1 MNAEKCPYCDY
12 VTSNLKASI
21 NHVIK
26 KHPDKDV

>member
-1 MNAEKCPYCDY
+1 MKPEKCPYCDY
-12 VTSNLKASI
+12 ITSNIKAGI